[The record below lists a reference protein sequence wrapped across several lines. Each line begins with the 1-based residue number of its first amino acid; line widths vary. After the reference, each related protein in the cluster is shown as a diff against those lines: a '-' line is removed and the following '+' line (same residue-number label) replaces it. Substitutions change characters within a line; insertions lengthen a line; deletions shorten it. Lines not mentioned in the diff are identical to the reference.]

1 MPKQDHFAKFEEW
14 WGHLGEQSRA
24 ALDERTARMS
34 FVAGCRVT
42 TKAAPKQ
49 AVPKQT
55 LDRRGKQY
63 RFQCGRW
70 KVTVIAKTPPEAK
83 EKAIEV
89 LNRRAE
95 KFMTSAPVGGWYLSP
110 IGAHK

>member
-1 MPKQDHFAKFEEW
+1 MKPKQDHFIRFDEW
-14 WGHLGEQSRA
+14 WNRRGEQSRSI
-24 ALDERTARMS
+24 LDERTARMA

-42 TKAAPKQ
+42 TNSVPKQ
-49 AVPKQT
+49 A

-70 KVTVIAKTPPEAK
+70 IVTVIAKAAPEAK

-89 LNRRAE
+89 LDRRAE
-95 KFMTSAPVGGWYLSP
+95 KFMISALVGGWYLSP
-110 IGAHK
+110 IGVHR

>member
-1 MPKQDHFAKFEEW
+1 MPKQDHFVRFDEW
-14 WGHLGEQSRA
+14 WNNIGEQSRA
-24 ALDERTARMS
+24 ALDERTARTA
-34 FVAGCRVT
+34 FVAGCLVT

-49 AVPKQT
+49 I

-70 KVTVIAKTPPEAK
+70 KVTVVAKTAPEAK

-89 LNRRAE
+89 LDRRAE
-95 KFMTSAPVGGWYLSP
+95 KFMISAPVGGWYLSP
-110 IGAHK
+110 IGVHK